1 MKAFVEYVAKR
12 LVDHPD
18 HVSAEQE
25 QKDNSILIKLKVDQE
40 DVGKVIGRRGRNA
53 QSIRTLLAAIG
64 AKQGK
69 RAILE
74 IASSTLHP
82 GG

>member
-18 HVSAEQE
+18 QVSLEQE
-25 QKDNSILIKLKVDQE
+25 EKENSILIRLTVAEE
-40 DVGKVIGRRGRNA
+40 DVGKVIGRNGRNA
-53 QSIRTLLAAIG
+53 QSMRTLLAAIG
-64 AKQGK
+64 AKHGM

-74 IASSTLHP
+74 IAS
-82 GG
+82 

>member
-18 HVSAEQE
+18 QVSLEE
-25 QKDNSILIKLKVDQE
+25 EEKDNSILIRLKVAEE
-40 DVGKVIGRRGRNA
+40 DVGKVIGRNGRNA
-53 QSIRTLLAAIG
+53 QSMRTLLAAIG
-64 AKQGK
+64 ARRGM

-74 IASSTLHP
+74 IAS
-82 GG
+82 